1 MRRNYFGGN
10 DITNYLQTL
19 LKKKGYNLSNNL
31 EDTCILNEIKEKFG
45 FVSNDFEKEMEI
57 SNNNS
62 DLNKVYKLPDGNEIN
77 IDKERFECTEVLF
90 QPSLIGSEV
99 NGIHE
104 MIYNCVMKLD
114 VDIRRDT
121 YNNIVLSGGT
131 TLFPGFAQRIE
142 KEITQLNANYYEV
155 KVIAEPE
162 RKYLSWIGASIT
174 TSLSSFENQWIPIE
188 EYDEYGP
195 SIVHKKCF

>member
-1 MRRNYFGGN
+1 M
-10 DITNYLQTL
+10 

-45 FVSNDFEKEMEI
+45 FVSNDFEKDMEI

-77 IDKERFECTEVLF
+77 IDKERFECAEILF
-90 QPSLIGSEV
+90 KPSLIGSEEK
-99 NGIHE
+99 GIHE
-104 MIYNCVMKLD
+104 IINKCVMKLD
-114 VDIRRDT
+114 ISIRKEF
-121 YNNIVLSGGT
+121 YYNIVLSGGS
-131 TLFPGFAQRIE
+131 TLFPGFAQWIE
-142 KEITQLNANYYEV
+142 KELSNLVPNY
-155 KVIAEPE
+155 KLKIIAEPE

-195 SIVHKKCF
+195 SIVHRKCF